1 MKERTLFDIAY
12 SSRWPVRRADVYT
25 SATHT
30 QAFVHHANPC
40 RTAFIE
46 YNLHT
51 DTILVTVYG
60 SGKLILNRKMILT
73 EETILDAFSHCRAW
87 VMLPNVKLN
96 WK

>member
-1 MKERTLFDIAY
+1 MTENTLLELAF
-12 SSRWPVRRADVYT
+12 SRLWPVNGADVC
-25 SATHT
+25 SKATHT
-30 QAFVHHANPC
+30 QAFVHQANPC

-46 YNLHT
+46 YNINS
-51 DTILVTVYG
+51 DSMLVTVYG